1 MTLNDLC
8 GAQRQQIQLQCHKT
22 TTIIFKNA
30 QIMLITFVS
39 LICQFNVISKSQQK
53 YIAKLQTV
61 VTLHI

>member
-22 TTIIFKNA
+22 IIVKNA
-30 QIMLITFVS
+30 QITLITFVS
-39 LICQFNVISKSQQK
+39 LMCQFNVRSKSQQK
-53 YIAKLQTV
+53 NIAKLQTV

>member
-1 MTLNDLC
+1 MGLNDLC

-22 TTIIFKNA
+22 TIIFKNA

-39 LICQFNVISKSQQK
+39 LMCQFNVRSKSQQK
-53 YIAKLQTV
+53 NIAKLQTV